1 MSRFSSS
8 LSTVH
13 NFFVFDDPHHSN
25 DIHGSSACQTM
36 MLLDYVENPF
46 VELCLNFKDFRK
58 FELNLLNAFLRVADL
73 VFDFFDQFVVQE

>member
-1 MSRFSSS
+1 
-8 LSTVH
+8 
-13 NFFVFDDPHHSN
+13 
-25 DIHGSSACQTM
+25 M

-46 VELCLNFKDFRK
+46 VELRLNFKDFRK

>member
-1 MSRFSSS
+1 
-8 LSTVH
+8 
-13 NFFVFDDPHHSN
+13 
-25 DIHGSSACQTM
+25 M

-46 VELCLNFKDFRK
+46 VELCLNFKDLRK